1 MLVEGRLIARKNLV
15 KESNKEVT
23 FYSIHTLNGWAAV
36 RFTEDVD
43 TKKILTPG
51 LVRINVYSA
60 KHKTTTTED
69 GTSYTNKILYANT
82 CENVDSLPEFEQF
95 EQDLLEEKVNAKI

>member
-43 TKKILTPG
+43 TKKIETPG
-51 LVRINVYSA
+51 LVKINVYSA

-95 EQDLLEEKVNAKI
+95 EQNLLEEKVNAKI